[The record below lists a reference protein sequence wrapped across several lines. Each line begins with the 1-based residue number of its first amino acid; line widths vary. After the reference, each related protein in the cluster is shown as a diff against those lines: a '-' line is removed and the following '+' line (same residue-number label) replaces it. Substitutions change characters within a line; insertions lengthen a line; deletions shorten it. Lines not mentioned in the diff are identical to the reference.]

1 MKKIVG
7 DLLKNRNVE
16 AALQEYYGKFM
27 EINNKYAYIRLAM
40 NYYTYYVMLSES
52 DGIMQNDFKAEIECI
67 NDIVEKTIDEDTA
80 AVEKGIVS
88 MEKIREDMIKK
99 VRDITCFVDRYNI
112 YEYVLNRIEYRFKE
126 ADYPSGYSDENY
138 TRKIMQ
144 FILEDE
150 DGMMINSKIK
160 DVIGQLPIRMTKNK
174 FYDMISNGLTIYN
187 DSSKDSVDDFLYMI
201 KTSSM
206 LAETKTMKESY
217 SYLSEAFVQLKN
229 IKFRDLSEE
238 QFNEAR
244 DILKQIAAYIDEK
257 MNGAMMIQE
266 IVNDLLLVLYTHKKC
281 ICDNIVKACKEIVK
295 DTNLLF
301 MNKFS
306 PKSTEEIEDMFV
318 MLEGEQEQLY
328 PKLSTYDISDEIKS
342 TYSEKIIELNLKD
355 EYDIVYKLPKLNSD
369 SMFVDMEKEENET
382 IAGEAYIEAEKNKLF
397 EEYGRLFKENEK
409 VINRAV
415 MSAALSELPVFFHNI
430 SELQDFIYNTL
441 SVCTDKAEKLACIEI
456 LNGIMYE

>member
-67 NDIVEKTIDEDTA
+67 NDIVEKTINEDTE

-88 MEKIREDMIKK
+88 LEKIREDMIKK

-126 ADYPSGYSDENY
+126 TDYPSGYSDENY

-217 SYLSEAFVQLKN
+217 PYLSEAFVQLKN

-369 SMFVDMEKEENET
+369 SMFVDMNKEENET

>member
-52 DGIMQNDFKAEIECI
+52 DGIMQNDFRADMECI
-67 NDIVEKTIDEDTA
+67 NDIIEKTINEDIA
-80 AVEKGIVS
+80 AVEEGIVS
-88 MEKIREDMIKK
+88 LEKIRDDIIKK
-99 VRDITCFVDRYNI
+99 VRDITCFIDRYNI
-112 YEYVLNRIEYRFKE
+112 YEYVFNRIEYRFKE
-126 ADYPSGYSDENY
+126 ANYPSGYSDENY
-138 TRKIMQ
+138 TRRIMQ

-150 DGMMINSKIK
+150 DSMMINSKIK

-174 FYDMISNGLTIYN
+174 FYDMVSNGLTIYN
-187 DSSKDSVDDFLYMI
+187 DSPKDSVDDFLYMI

-217 SYLSEAFVQLKN
+217 PYLFDAFLQLKN
-229 IKFRDLSEE
+229 IKFKDLSEE
-238 QFNEAR
+238 QYNEAT

-281 ICDNIVKACKEIVK
+281 VCDNIVKACKEIVK

-301 MNKFS
+301 LNKFS
-306 PKSTEEIEDMFV
+306 PKSPEEIEDMFV
-318 MLEGEQEQLY
+318 MLEGEQEELY

-355 EYDIVYKLPKLNSD
+355 EYDIVYKLQKLNSD

-382 IAGEAYIEAEKNKLF
+382 IAGEAYIEAQKCKLF
-397 EEYGRLFKENEK
+397 EEYGKLFKENEK
-409 VINRAV
+409 VVNRAV